1 MVTLIKANI
10 HRMFKHIFFIPG
22 LVLAAAITFLS
33 MMLAVNVRHSD
44 PYMVQYWHRLVALG
58 IPAFFS
64 LFTPLFVGSEYKNGA
79 IRNKVM
85 AGHSQSRIY
94 TAELIAVVTGT
105 FLMWL
110 AWAGTGAAYI
120 LATGGAIGSYYITN
134 SFMILGCSIFY
145 SSIITAFAMRI
156 RKMEIASVISMIF
169 FMFSYFAG
177 LTTFSINMM
186 GDGSK
191 PLAILE
197 NLFPLG
203 QWFGIMN
210 EDDAVPFYARIILAV
225 LMAAVVTVVGKLRIN
240 KRQLT

>member
-1 MVTLIKANI
+1 MFMLVKANI
-10 HRMFKHIFFIPG
+10 LRMFKHIFFIPG
-22 LVLAAAITFLS
+22 LVLAAAVTLIT
-33 MMLAVNVRHSD
+33 MVLAVSVRHSD
-44 PYMVQYWHRLVALG
+44 PYMVQYWHRLAALG
-58 IPAFFS
+58 IPAFFT
-64 LFTPLFVGSEYKNGA
+64 LFIPLFAGSEYKNGA
-79 IRNKVM
+79 IRNKAM
-85 AGHSQSRIY
+85 AGHTQSGIY
-94 TAELIAVVTGT
+94 TAELIAVITGT

-120 LATGGAIGSYYITN
+120 LATGGEVGSYYITN
-134 SFMILGCSIFY
+134 AFMLLGCSIFY

-156 RKMEIASVISMIF
+156 RKMEIASGISMFF

-177 LTTFSINMM
+177 LTTFSLNMM

-191 PLAILE
+191 TFAILE

-210 EDDAVPFYARIILAV
+210 EDDAVPFYVRIIIAV
-225 LMAAVVTVVGKLRIN
+225 LMAVVVTVIGKLRIN